1 MASIDS
7 YTLVHVAI
15 SLVGIFSGFVV
26 VSGMLRAQRLDAS
39 TSVFVAT
46 TVATSSTGFGFPFD
60 HLLPSHIVGIISLI
74 VMAVAI
80 LARYGYKLAGPW
92 RRTYVVTATMA
103 LYFNVFVL
111 VVQLF
116 QKVPAL
122 KAMAPTQSEPPF
134 AITQLVV
141 LAAFAFLGFRADRG
155 FRGPSIL
162 VA

>member
-1 MASIDS
+1 MNA

-15 SLVGIFSGFVV
+15 SLAGILSGFVV
-26 VSGMLRAQRLDAS
+26 VAGMLRAQRLDTW
-39 TSVFVAT
+39 TSVFIAT

-80 LARYGYKLAGPW
+80 LARYGYRLAGPW
-92 RRTYVVTATMA
+92 RRTYVVTATIG

-111 VVQLF
+111 VAQLF

-122 KAMAPTQSEPPF
+122 KALAPTQSEPPF
-134 AITQLVV
+134 AIAQLAV
-141 LAAFAFLGFRADRG
+141 LVAFAFLGFRADRG
-155 FRGPSIL
+155 FR
-162 VA
+162 